1 MNNLCFVSFWRNGSE
16 KGCVINIFV
25 PLNQEIQVI
34 LDLTPTKL
42 FVMNHNMHFW
52 KGKKT
57 WQEILDIE
65 EEEETDASTMQ
76 VIFW

>member
-1 MNNLCFVSFWRNGSE
+1 M
-16 KGCVINIFV
+16 INIFV